1 MSNDTLSS
9 SSDKNKTHPSSQNQ
23 NNHQPSAY
31 DRINHCPECGYSL
44 QGLPDQGH
52 CPECGW
58 EYHQSTRVYH
68 FRHSKLQLV
77 LAILTLLFATLILT
91 DILSQLL
98 FARSLHL
105 LTPISFEFLAIIIT
119 WGFLS
124 RGRFFLIFSKSFHK
138 TGSVTITEREL
149 IFHNPS
155 LRIVRH
161 INYDDIEKVRI
172 TGRLSPSASIRVAG
186 KLALLIHSS
195 EIQLNGLFKN
205 AKEVE
210 QFTKIVNEK
219 IKEHQQENKETS

>member
-1 MSNDTLSS
+1 MSDNSLSS
-9 SSDKNKTHPSSQNQ
+9 SSDKNKTNPSSHHQNK
-23 NNHQPSAY
+23 NQPSAY
-31 DRINHCPECGYSL
+31 DRINHCPDCGYSIR
-44 QGLPDQGH
+44 GLPDQGH

-58 EYHQSTRVYH
+58 EYHQSTRIYH
-68 FRHSKLQLV
+68 FRRSKLQIV
-77 LAILTLLFATLILT
+77 LAILALLFLTLILA
-91 DILSQLL
+91 DITSRLL
-98 FARSLHL
+98 FSRSLHL
-105 LTPISFEFLAIIIT
+105 LTPISFEFIAIIIS

-124 RGRFFLIFSKSFHK
+124 RGRFFHIFSKSFHK
-138 TGSVTITEREL
+138 TGSVTITEHEL

-155 LRIVRH
+155 LRIERH
-161 INYDDIEKVRI
+161 IKYDDIEKIRI

-219 IKEHQQENKETS
+219 IKEHQQENKEIS